1 MGMTITYNILFEVKV
16 LHHYLLNRGMK
27 NLALMT
33 ENEQAEMMLNYDVRD
48 IFTITPT
55 AECRKH
61 LDRHQCLCKQTP
73 LGIIV
78 GLKAELV
85 SQNPKKY
92 RPFHPI
98 DDDLVFTFHLHL
110 KDFGLLN
117 YTDLPLTGDSGKVYV
132 FSNFKG
138 SSSSKAFPSLCTFP
152 DSYSSSL
159 TYLPG
164 EMVVNNGAYPAKL
177 FIARQKTTASPSG
190 SPDWQVERKSD
201 GFPMSYATAADRHQ
215 LVREQLR
222 YRVKTAGVEP
232 EVTVTTSSGTVVE
245 VKSDILPGEFRT
257 VQLDLRGL
265 PEGFYSLHAESD
277 DQTYQDD
284 MVFYLLQQKESP
296 FAILRLQGK
305 SDIAGYNMLDPQGR
319 LRGPAYELRFR
330 NRATH
335 WRYIGKSFN
344 ASSVTAN
351 PLPLTRFGVI
361 DNVSV
366 PNKDGI
372 PVDDLPNP
380 EVVMIK
386 AEALTVQA
394 EKRFFTEIHIN

>member
-1 MGMTITYNILFEVKV
+1 MGVTVTYDILFEVKL
-16 LHHYLLNRGMK
+16 LHHYFLNRGMT
-27 NLALMT
+27 NYALMT
-33 ENEQAEMMLNYDVRD
+33 EDEQAEIMLNYDVRD

-73 LGIIV
+73 AGIIV

-85 SQNPKKY
+85 SQNPRRYK
-92 RPFHPI
+92 PFHQI

-110 KDFGLLN
+110 RDFGLLN
-117 YTDLPLTGDSGKVYV
+117 YTDLPLTGDSGRVYV
-132 FSNFKG
+132 FTNRKG
-138 SSSSKAFPSLCTFP
+138 SSSKAFPSLCTFP
-152 DSYSSSL
+152 DSYSNGPA
-159 TYLPG
+159 YLPG
-164 EMVVNNGAYPAKL
+164 EMVVNNGANPARL
-177 FIARQKTTASPSG
+177 FIARQKTTANPAG
-190 SPDWQVERKSD
+190 SPDWLVEKKSD
-201 GFPMSYATAADRHQ
+201 GFPMSYATAADRQQ

-232 EVTVTTSSGTVVE
+232 EVTLTTGSGTVIE
-245 VKSDILPGEFRT
+245 VKSDLLPGEFRT

-265 PEGFYSLHAESD
+265 PEGFYSLHAESAD
-277 DQTYQDD
+277 HSYQDD
-284 MVFYLLQQKESP
+284 LRFYLLQRKEPP
-296 FAILRLQGK
+296 FAILELQVQ
-305 SDIAGYNMLDPQGR
+305 SDITAYNMLDPQGR

-335 WRYIGKSFN
+335 WRYVGKNFN
-344 ASSVTAN
+344 ASSVTTT
-351 PLPLTRFGVI
+351 PMPLTRHGFI

-366 PNKDGI
+366 PDKDGS

-380 EVVMIK
+380 EVVMVK